1 MEKILPSQ
9 NMARLLV
16 LGGSGFIGSNLIGTL
31 IENGHSITN
40 FDRPG
45 TSPNQFHTYPSYRF
59 VPGYLSDNSHLRNV
73 FNQEPYDCIVHL
85 VSSLIPSSGY
95 DEFFNDRDVNLTA
108 GYEIVKN
115 MISNGC
121 RKIIYF
127 SSGGTVYGNN
137 GKEINSED
145 DQLCPQ
151 TYYGYSKL
159 AMEEFLRF
167 SSRIHPINHLIVRP
181 SNPYGSGQ
189 NLFGKQGLITVA
201 LGKILQNQPIEIWGD
216 GNVIRDYLHISDLS
230 QAIAT
235 LVDSDSINEV
245 FNIGSGV
252 GHSVNQIVEIIHEVS
267 NRTTE
272 VIYKPSRPV
281 DIPVN
286 ILAIDKLKQKTGWQP
301 RVDLKSGIAL
311 LWKEMQLN
319 SQRFN

>member
-1 MEKILPSQ
+1 
-9 NMARLLV
+9 MARLLI
-16 LGGSGFIGSNLIGTL
+16 LGGSGFIGSNLIGVTL
-31 IENGHSITN
+31 NAGHTITN

-45 TSPNQFHTYPSYRF
+45 TSPDQFNAHIAYRF
-59 VPGYLSDNSHLRNV
+59 VPGYLNDNSHLRNV
-73 FNQEPYDCIVHL
+73 FNQEPYDCVVHL

-108 GYEIVKN
+108 CYEIVKN
-115 MISNGC
+115 MMNNGC

-137 GKEINSED
+137 GKEINHESD
-145 DQLCPQ
+145 DLCPQ

-159 AMEEFLRF
+159 AIEEFLKF
-167 SSRIHPINHLIVRP
+167 SSRTHDINHLIVRP

-189 NLFGKQGLITVA
+189 NLFGKQGLISVA

-216 GNVIRDYLHISDLS
+216 GHVIRDYLHISDLS
-230 QAIAT
+230 HAISA
-235 LVDSDSINEV
+235 LIDSKEKNEV

-252 GHSVNQIVEIIHEVS
+252 GHSVNQILDIIHNVTGL
-267 NRTTE
+267 NTG
-272 VIYKPSRPV
+272 VVYKPSRPV
-281 DIPVN
+281 DIPLN

-301 RVDLKSGIAL
+301 RVDLKNGIAL

-319 SQRFN
+319 PQRFN

>member
-1 MEKILPSQ
+1 
-9 NMARLLV
+9 MARLLI

-31 IENGHSITN
+31 IERGHSITN

-45 TSPNQFHTYPSYRF
+45 TSPSQFYAYPTYRF

-108 GYEIVKN
+108 GYEVVKN
-115 MISNGC
+115 MIGNGC
-121 RKIIYF
+121 RKIVYF
-127 SSGGTVYGNN
+127 SSGGTIYGNN

-145 DQLCPQ
+145 DLLSPQ

-201 LGKILQNQPIEIWGD
+201 LGKILQNQPVEIWGD
-216 GNVIRDYLHISDLS
+216 GNVIRDYLHISDLAE
-230 QAIAT
+230 AIAT
-235 LVDSDSINEV
+235 LVDSDSKNEV
-245 FNIGSGV
+245 FNIGSGI
-252 GHSVNQIVEIIHEVS
+252 GHSVNQIVEIIHEVT
-267 NRTTE
+267 NLNTG

-286 ILAIDKLKQKTGWQP
+286 ILSINKLKQKTGWKPQ
-301 RVDLKSGIAL
+301 VDLKKGIDL

>member
-1 MEKILPSQ
+1 
-9 NMARLLV
+9 
-16 LGGSGFIGSNLIGTL
+16 
-31 IENGHSITN
+31 
-40 FDRPG
+40 
-45 TSPNQFHTYPSYRF
+45 
-59 VPGYLSDNSHLRNV
+59 
-73 FNQEPYDCIVHL
+73 
-85 VSSLIPSSGY
+85 
-95 DEFFNDRDVNLTA
+95 
-108 GYEIVKN
+108 
-115 MISNGC
+115 
-121 RKIIYF
+121 
-127 SSGGTVYGNN
+127 
-137 GKEINSED
+137 
-145 DQLCPQ
+145 
-151 TYYGYSKL
+151 
-159 AMEEFLRF
+159 MEEFLRF

-267 NRTTE
+267 NLTTE

-286 ILAIDKLKQKTGWQP
+286 ILAIDKIKQKTGWQP
-301 RVDLKSGIAL
+301 RVELKNGIAL